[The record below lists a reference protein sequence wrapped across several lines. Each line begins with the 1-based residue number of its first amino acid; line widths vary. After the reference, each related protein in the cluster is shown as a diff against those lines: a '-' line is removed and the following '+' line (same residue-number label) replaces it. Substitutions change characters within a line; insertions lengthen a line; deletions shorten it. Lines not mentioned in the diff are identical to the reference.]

1 MKRFREL
8 VRRLRPIVATLGPY
22 RPMFFTSIL
31 VGMAAHLLQIASAGL
46 GAFVVGQAITGFSA
60 DELLPWL
67 VTLVAVTIGS
77 QVCIVTESWMVHA
90 VSWRSLHD
98 LRLRL
103 HTKFDDLGPGYFL
116 QRRSGD
122 VARVALADIQEI
134 ENYTSHVLPQLL
146 TAFIVPLGATIG
158 ICILHPLL
166 ALVLLPFLSAA
177 ATVPFWLGR
186 QAEEQGTR
194 VRSKAGALAAVVF
207 DAVQGLREIVAFN
220 AQDRARTDIGRAQ
233 YIAVAANIDHARR
246 LAVEKV
252 VTGALLSGGILA
264 TLGVGAALVNAG
276 SLNAALYPA
285 AVVVAAAAFVPLV
298 ALTVV
303 GGELQRIAACADR
316 VWALLDAEPLVRY
329 SATVELPHPRPIVE
343 FHDVDFTYPGTEQ
356 QVLRGVSF
364 TAKPGETVAFVGR
377 SGAGKSTCI
386 HLLQRFWDPDQGR
399 ITIGGVDLADFPE
412 EQLRAL
418 VCSVPQDVYLFN
430 ATLTDNLA
438 IGKPN
443 ATHREIRKAAALAAA
458 EEFIDA
464 LPDGFDTVLG
474 ERSATL
480 SGGQRQR
487 LAIARALLRDTP
499 IVVFDEAVAN
509 LDTESEAGIYKGLMA
524 IGVDRTTIVI
534 AHRLSTI
541 RRADRVVMLD
551 AGRIVDTGTFDSL
564 VNSGGPFAQ
573 LIQPTL
579 QRQSDILR

>member
-1 MKRFREL
+1 MRRFREL
-8 VRRLRPIVATLGPY
+8 VRRLRPIVAILGPY
-22 RPMFFTSIL
+22 QPMFYTSIL
-31 VGMAAHLLQIASAGL
+31 VGMASQLLQIASAGL
-46 GAFVVGQAITGFSA
+46 GAFVVGRAITGSSV
-60 DELLPWL
+60 DTLLPWL
-67 VTLVAVTIGS
+67 VTLVMVTIVG
-77 QVCIVTESWMVHA
+77 QVCILTESWMVHA

-98 LRLRL
+98 LRLQL

-122 VARVALADIQEI
+122 VARVALADVQEI
-134 ENYTSHVLPQLL
+134 ENYTSHVLPPLL
-146 TAFIVPLGATIG
+146 SAFIVPLGATIG
-158 ICILHPLL
+158 IGIVHPLL
-166 ALVLLPFLSAA
+166 ALVLLPFLAGA

-194 VRSKAGALAAVVF
+194 ARSKAGALGAAVF

-220 AQDRARTDIGRAQ
+220 AQDRALTDIGRAQ
-233 YIAVAANIDHARR
+233 DIAVAANIDHARR

-276 SLNAALYPA
+276 SLDAALYPA
-285 AVVVAAAAFVPLV
+285 AVVVAAAAFTPLI

-316 VWALLDAEPLVRY
+316 VWALLDAEPLVHY
-329 SATVELPHPRPIVE
+329 SATDELPHPRPIVE
-343 FHDVDFTYPGTEQ
+343 FHDVDFTYPGTEK
-356 QVLRGVSF
+356 QVLRSVSF
-364 TAKPGETVAFVGR
+364 TAEPGETVALVGR

-412 EQLRAL
+412 EQLRTL

-430 ATLTDNLA
+430 TALADNIA
-438 IGKPN
+438 IGKPD
-443 ATHREIRKAAALAAA
+443 ATHHEIRKAAALAAA
-458 EEFIDA
+458 EEFVDA

-509 LDTESEAGIYKGLMA
+509 LDTESEVAIHKGLAA
-524 IGVDRTTIVI
+524 IGVNRTTIVI

-551 AGRIVDTGTFDSL
+551 AGSIVDTGTFDSL
-564 VNSGGPFAQ
+564 VNADGPFAQ

>member
-8 VRRLRPIVATLGPY
+8 VRRLQPIVAILGPY
-22 RPMFFTSIL
+22 RPMFYTSVL
-31 VGMAAHLLQIASAGL
+31 AGMASHLLQIASAGL
-46 GAFVVGQAITGFSA
+46 GAFVVGQAITGSSA
-60 DELLPWL
+60 DTLLPWL
-67 VTLVAVTIGS
+67 VTFVVVTIAG
-77 QVCIVTESWMVHA
+77 QVCSVTESWMVHA

-98 LRLRL
+98 MRLQL
-103 HTKFDDLGPGYFL
+103 HAKFDDLGPGYFL

-122 VARVALADIQEI
+122 VARVALADVQEI
-134 ENYTSHVLPQLL
+134 ENYTSHVLPPLL

-158 ICILHPLL
+158 IGIVHPLL
-166 ALVLLPFLSAA
+166 AIVLLPFLAA
-177 ATVPFWLGR
+177 VATVPFWLGR

-194 VRSKAGALAAVVF
+194 SRSKAGALGAVVV

-220 AQDRARTDIGRAQ
+220 AQDRALADIGRAHD
-233 YIAVAANIDHARR
+233 IAVAANIDHARR

-264 TLGVGAALVNAG
+264 TLGVGAGLVNAG
-276 SLNAALYPA
+276 SLDAALYPA
-285 AVVVAAAAFVPLV
+285 AVVIAAAAFAPLV
-298 ALTVV
+298 ALTFI

-316 VWALLDAEPLVRY
+316 VWALLNAEPLIRY
-329 SATVELPHPRPIVE
+329 SATDELPHPRPIVE
-343 FHDVDFTYPGTEQ
+343 FHNVDFTYPGTEE
-356 QVLRGVSF
+356 QVLRSVSF
-364 TAKPGETVAFVGR
+364 TVESGETVALVGR
-377 SGAGKSTCI
+377 SGSGKSTCI
-386 HLLQRFWDPDQGR
+386 HLLQRFWDPNQGR

-412 EQLRAL
+412 EQLRTL

-430 ATLTDNLA
+430 ATLSDNIA
-438 IGKPN
+438 IGKPD
-443 ATHREIRKAAALAAA
+443 ATHNEIRRATALAAA

-499 IVVFDEAVAN
+499 VVVFDEAVAN
-509 LDTESEAGIYKGLMA
+509 LDTESEAAIHKGLAA

-551 AGRIVDTGTFDSL
+551 TGRIVDTGTFNSL
-564 VNSGGPFAQ
+564 VNADGPFTQ
-573 LIQPTL
+573 LIEPTL

>member
-1 MKRFREL
+1 MRRFREL
-8 VRRLRPIVATLGPY
+8 VRRLRPIVAILGPY
-22 RPMFFTSIL
+22 RPMFYTSMV
-31 VGMAAHLLQIASAGL
+31 VGMASQLFQIASAGL
-46 GAFVVGQAITGFSA
+46 GAFIVGKAITGSSANTLVPWLMALVMVTIVGQALT
-60 DELLPWL
+60 
-67 VTLVAVTIGS
+67 VA
-77 QVCIVTESWMVHA
+77 ESWMVHA

-98 LRLRL
+98 LRLQL
-103 HTKFDDLGPGYFL
+103 HTKFDELGPGYFL

-122 VARVALADIQEI
+122 VARVALADVQEI
-134 ENYTSHVLPQLL
+134 EIYTSHVLPPLM
-146 TAFIVPLGATIG
+146 TALIVPLGATIG
-158 ICILHPLL
+158 IGMLHPLL
-166 ALVLLPFLSAA
+166 AIAVLPFLAA
-177 ATVPFWLGR
+177 VATVPFWLGR

-194 VRSKAGALAAVVF
+194 ARSKAGALAAVVV

-220 AQDRARTDIGRAQ
+220 AQDRALTDISRAQ
-233 YIAVAANIDHARR
+233 DIAVAANIDHARR

-252 VTGALLSGGILA
+252 VTGALLSGGILT
-264 TLGVGAALVNAG
+264 TLGVGAALVNDG
-276 SLNAALYPA
+276 SLDAALYPA
-285 AVVVAAAAFVPLV
+285 AVVIAAAAFVPLV
-298 ALTVV
+298 ALTVI

-316 VWALLDAEPLVRY
+316 VWTLLDAEQLVRY
-329 SATVELPHPRPIVE
+329 PATDEVPNPRPVVE
-343 FHDVDFTYPGTEQ
+343 FDCVDFIYPGSEQ
-356 QVLRGVSF
+356 QVLQGVSF
-364 TAKPGETVAFVGR
+364 TAEPGETVALVGR

-386 HLLQRFWDPDQGR
+386 HLLQRFWDPNQGR

-430 ATLTDNLA
+430 TTLADNIA

-443 ATHREIRKAAALAAA
+443 ATHGEIRRAAAYAAA

-464 LPDGFDTVLG
+464 LPDGFDTVPG

-509 LDTESEAGIYKGLMA
+509 LDTESEAAIRKGLAA
-524 IGVDRTTIVI
+524 IGADRTTIVI

-551 AGRIVDTGTFDSL
+551 AGHIVDTGTFDSL
-564 VNSGGPFAQ
+564 LDSGGPFAQ

-579 QRQSDILR
+579 QRDSDILR